1 MNSFNSRIQIAWG
14 KADFEAVQRVEFLA
28 KEAAKQAAKQ
38 GAMQGAMQAKEQKKI
53 YTSEILR
60 SYQDQ
65 DQDYEHEQ
73 HEIEQVK
80 DMQKLQSD
88 PLYMKAIIYWE
99 RAEMRWAKMQFKN

>member
-1 MNSFNSRIQIAWG
+1 MSGFNSKIPIAWG
-14 KADFEAVQRVEFLA
+14 KSDFEAVHRVEFLA

-38 GAMQGAMQAKEQKKI
+38 GAIQAKEQKKV

-65 DQDYEHEQ
+65 DQNYDHKYL
-73 HEIEQVK
+73 EIEQVK

-88 PLYMKAIIYWE
+88 PLYMKAKIYWE

>member
-1 MNSFNSRIQIAWG
+1 MSGFNSKIPIAWG
-14 KADFEAVQRVEFLA
+14 KFDFEAVHRVEFLA
-28 KEAAKQAAKQ
+28 KEATKQAAKQ
-38 GAMQGAMQAKEQKKI
+38 GAIQAKEQKKV

-65 DQDYEHEQ
+65 DQNYDHKYL
-73 HEIEQVK
+73 EIEQVK

-88 PLYMKAIIYWE
+88 PLYMKAKIYWE